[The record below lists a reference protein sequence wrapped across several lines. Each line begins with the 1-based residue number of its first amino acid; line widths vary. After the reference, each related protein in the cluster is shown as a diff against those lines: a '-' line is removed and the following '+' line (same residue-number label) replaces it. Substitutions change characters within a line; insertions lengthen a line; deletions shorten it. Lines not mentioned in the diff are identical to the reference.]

1 MDLGLRGK
9 VACVAAASSG
19 LGKASAL
26 ELAREGARVA
36 ICARHE
42 GRLQQAA
49 EEIARETGGEVLP
62 LVADVTRAEDARRFV
77 QAAVDRWGRLD
88 ILVTNAGGP
97 PSGTFEDFDEEA
109 WLQAWNLNFLSTVRL
124 IYAALPHLKQAD
136 SGRIITITSV
146 SAKQVLPN
154 LILSN
159 AVRAGVHGL
168 VKTLAQELGP
178 HNITVNA
185 VCPGPILTER
195 LQSLLQRAVE
205 TQGITMEE
213 AQRAWVSQIPLG
225 RLGRPE
231 EFGAVVAFLAS
242 ERASFVNGALL
253 QVDGGMI
260 RGVM

>member
-1 MDLGLRGK
+1 MDLGLKDK

-42 GRLQQAA
+42 DRLQHAA
-49 EEIARETGGEVLP
+49 HEIAEATGADVLP
-62 LVADVTRAEDARRFV
+62 VVADVTVPADAARFIR
-77 QAAVDRWGRLD
+77 AAVERWGQLD

-97 PSGTFEDFDEEA
+97 PTGTFEDFDE
-109 WLQAWNLNFLSTVRL
+109 QAWVEAFNLNFMSTWRL
-124 IYAALPHLKQAD
+124 IREALPHLKKSD
-136 SGRIITITSV
+136 NGRIIAITSV

-159 AVRAGVHGL
+159 AIRAGVHGL
-168 VKTLAQELGP
+168 IKSLAQELGP
-178 HNITVNA
+178 HGITVNA

-195 LQSLLQRAVE
+195 LVSLFQKAVE
-205 TQGITMEE
+205 ERGITMEE
-213 AQRAWVSQIPLG
+213 AQAAWTSQIPLG
-225 RLGRPE
+225 RLGQPE

-242 ERASFVNGALL
+242 ARASFVNGALL

-260 RGVM
+260 RGIM